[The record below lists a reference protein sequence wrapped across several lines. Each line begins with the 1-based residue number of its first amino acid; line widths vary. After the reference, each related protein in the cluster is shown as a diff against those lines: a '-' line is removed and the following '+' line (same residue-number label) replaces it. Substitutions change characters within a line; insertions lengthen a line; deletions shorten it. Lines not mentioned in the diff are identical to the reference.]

1 MNKKTVS
8 LLGVLSVILFLL
20 SACST
25 TSTGDVDLEATANAI
40 AAATLTAEAANDAAI
55 DAAVQATMTAVAPQ
69 STPVVVYEL
78 TEEELANLIDQ
89 AVTEAIAASEE
100 AAAQTVTATA
110 DTTVTEQ
117 EAADITYVVVT
128 AGEALD
134 YANELVAYYYS
145 LYDGAIVDEAV
156 ASLNEIEAELEAIN
170 TNLQDIEDILN
181 QGLDAVNATI
191 DELNQTAADLS
202 ERADTAQDQAQTW
215 MADFSSAQQAREE
228 TLLAMAP
235 NVEANDRSEMVDLV
249 NGFAGDLQKGLADGV
264 LTYQEKVA
272 IAQSGTNA
280 RAALEKFGGGQLGE
294 WNLNIESLLGNVA
307 RGDLTTLRTGFAN
320 FSASLPALES
330 RR

>member
-1 MNKKTVS
+1 MNKKTMY

-128 AGEALD
+128 AGEPWIMRT
-134 YANELVAYYYS
+134 NWS
-145 LYDGAIVDEAV
+145 HIIT
-156 ASLNEIEAELEAIN
+156 ASMM
-170 TNLQDIEDILN
+170 
-181 QGLDAVNATI
+181 GP
-191 DELNQTAADLS
+191 
-202 ERADTAQDQAQTW
+202 
-215 MADFSSAQQAREE
+215 
-228 TLLAMAP
+228 LLMKP
-235 NVEANDRSEMVDLV
+235 LHH
-249 NGFAGDLQKGLADGV
+249 
-264 LTYQEKVA
+264 
-272 IAQSGTNA
+272 
-280 RAALEKFGGGQLGE
+280 
-294 WNLNIESLLGNVA
+294 
-307 RGDLTTLRTGFAN
+307 
-320 FSASLPALES
+320 
-330 RR
+330 